1 MIYKE
6 GEDLVALNFENSVTC
21 NLFHGGVVC
30 AKFAHTTFE
39 VLPRLIKSPYKT
51 KYKKTMVFQLCIF
64 PWRYF
69 HHILFFYPNTMPY
82 NDIPNPENHS

>member
-1 MIYKE
+1 MNVFFTMIYKE

-39 VLPRLIKSPYKT
+39 VLPRLIKSPYKIDNFF
-51 KYKKTMVFQLCIF
+51 KNALHFVDEKICPISIF
-64 PWRYF
+64 
-69 HHILFFYPNTMPY
+69 FFN
-82 NDIPNPENHS
+82 NNHD